1 MRSISEP
8 KRSTK
13 KRELMSNEVKE
24 GAIEVK
30 EGTSEAKEGTR
41 R

>member
-1 MRSISEP
+1 VSQ
-8 KRSTK
+8 KGQQK